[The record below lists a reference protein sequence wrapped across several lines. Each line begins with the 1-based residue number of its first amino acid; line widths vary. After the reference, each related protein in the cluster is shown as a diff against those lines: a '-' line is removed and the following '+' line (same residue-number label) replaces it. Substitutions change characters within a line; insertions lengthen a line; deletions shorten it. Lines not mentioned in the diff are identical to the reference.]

1 MQHFMWIPYI
11 SYYNPQIQ
19 SGSCVCEKAKHIQS
33 KTNKVDT
40 VLLQRRDAE
49 EFKNNFPEVLSNTQ
63 YSTLKF
69 LTQEHAVERNMR
81 SKLLITVGR

>member
-1 MQHFMWIPYI
+1 MWIPYI
-11 SYYNPQIQ
+11 SYYNPQIR
-19 SGSCVCEKAKHIQS
+19 SGSRVCEKTKQIQS

-49 EFKNNFPEVLSNTQ
+49 EFKNNFPEMLSNTQ

-69 LTQEHAVERNMR
+69 LTQEHTVEHSTR
-81 SKLLITVGR
+81 SKLLITVAR